1 LRRLF
6 VVATLVSAIVFGAVS
21 ANAVVKYGSG
31 KFGAF
36 GTKGSGGGGGG
47 GFTPPPAANCLL
59 VDVGNCLLVDT
70 GNKLLAQ

>member
-1 LRRLF
+1 MRRLF

-21 ANAVVKYGSG
+21 ANAVVKYGTS

-36 GTKGSGGGGGG
+36 GSKSGGGGGG
-47 GFTPPPAANCLL
+47 GFTPPPANCLL